1 MVRTLLVTVVGLF
14 VSATAAAEEIPLKS
28 IWALDMPGTQD
39 IRKLDPPREKQPES
53 VQEFIK
59 SSLVERT
66 AQTLNSDKLTR
77 NGGTGRGFV
86 VAATGVEALKQ
97 SHDVLAKEAERVDSV
112 PAGEELS
119 LVFYSYSSG
128 QYVHLEQV
136 ERDGETITVKY
147 RNVPH
152 RTLDMSPHIA
162 LIPLGELSAGKY
174 RVKVEELPPKEKTD
188 TPQKT
193 RHVVCDSFSFVVSK
207 TE

>member
-1 MVRTLLVTVVGLF
+1 MHRYLAIVL
-14 VSATAAAEEIPLKS
+14 AASISSPALGEEIPLKS

-39 IRKLDPPREKQPES
+39 IRKLDPPREKQPVS

-66 AQTLNSDKLTR
+66 AQTLNPDKWPKDG
-77 NGGTGRGFV
+77 NTGRGFV
-86 VAATGVEALKQ
+86 VAATGVDALKQ
-97 SHDVLAKEAERVDSV
+97 AHDVLAKKVDRPDAVLS
-112 PAGEELS
+112 GEELS

-128 QYVHLEQV
+128 QYVHLDQV